1 MDVPS
6 HSSSEKNL
14 QSFIRGK
21 CVNWNNVELTEK
33 FILFGVLQN
42 VFTDKVLEVI
52 AMLVK
57 FYIYKS
63 QETVPNLKAF
73 LRILKDRY
81 TLERYLH
88 ITTDKL
94 HDFDL
99 QWLIDL
105 QWNKE
110 FII

>member
-42 VFTDKVLEVI
+42 VLTDKVLDLIVVL
-52 AMLVK
+52 AK
-57 FYIYKS
+57 FYIYKCKW
-63 QETVPNLKAF
+63 QETAPKLKVF

-81 TLERYLH
+81 IVERYLH
-88 ITTDKL
+88 ITT
-94 HDFDL
+94 
-99 QWLIDL
+99 
-105 QWNKE
+105 N
-110 FII
+110 

>member
-6 HSSSEKNL
+6 HSPFGKIFSPLSGKNQCVNCKNL
-14 QSFIRGK
+14 
-21 CVNWNNVELTEK
+21 ELTEK

-42 VFTDKVLEVI
+42 VFTDKVLDLTVTL
-52 AMLVK
+52 AK
-57 FYIYKS
+57 FCISKCK
-63 QETVPNLKAF
+63 QEETAPNLKAF

-99 QWLIDL
+99 QWLPYKGL
-105 QWNKE
+105 
-110 FII
+110 II